1 MNRRL
6 PLSFSSSGLKPEELG
21 LRHLALP
28 ILLEMLLRTTVSV
41 VKVAFL
47 SRLSDQ
53 MVSAVS
59 ISSRYVNILQMIASA
74 VATGS
79 IVCINQAIGM
89 HNEKKVMCMANVA
102 IASNVVMGLFLACCF
117 SVFPTRYRIY

>member
-28 ILLEMLLRTTVSV
+28 ILLEMLLRTKVSMV
-41 VKVAFL
+41 NVAFL

-59 ISSRYVNILQMIASA
+59 ISSQYINILQMIASA
-74 VATGS
+74 VATGG

-89 HNEKKVMCMANVA
+89 HNEKKVMRMANVA
-102 IASNVVMGLFLACCF
+102 IASNVVMELFLACCF
-117 SVFPTRYRIY
+117 SVFPTR